1 MALMS
6 RLPLL
11 AVAGAACAAL
21 ALPAYASAEIIEIG
35 KVDPAPVPS
44 CPTRPCLAVSR
55 TTGYQ
60 AKIGTTRGVM
70 TIPKDGSLVAWTIG
84 LGKPGKKQTTF
95 FNDKLGGESQAQLTV
110 LNPRRKLRSRAVA
123 QGDVQKLTPF
133 FGTTVQFPLAKSIPV
148 KKGWVIALTV
158 PTWAP
163 ALAVG
168 LGADTSWRAS
178 RGKGTCE
185 DTSTNT
191 VQTQPN
197 QLAQYYCLYKTAR
210 LAYSATLVTAPVPAA
225 APKPPR
231 ERLRAPAARSASRRR
246 RARSAGDRAG
256 ARRGPARA
264 RCARGAR
271 GSRPSAAGAGPR
283 CPRSAGRRPHR
294 PCSSSS
300 RAGDDLALRR
310 RPRAEARRTRAR
322 GEVGVALGLRQALDG
337 TLDAHRA
344 VDLQPAEGQRRV
356 GVRGQGASLGRVV
369 VRVEAEAALV
379 EPAQQDVARDGR
391 ARRRRPSRRTSPR
404 ARRSRPRGLRRARRG
419 TARWDRGPGRCDR
432 GAGPRSRA
440 VRPRGPLTGARVVLA
455 ELTELARRHAAGP
468 ARGARAGPSCRC
480 PRCRRWC
487 PWTCRRWPLGAG
499 ACVVVWPVVVPAGA
513 WPCVWSGRWTWCP
526 SGRSRWWSSPC
537 SSVPVEVCAS
547 ASAPGGGRELRQR
560 RGHDVMGGVAAAAGA
575 QAQARDG
582 ENNDHV
588 RTHAKRG

>member
-6 RLPLL
+6 RLPVL

-35 KVDPAPVPS
+35 KVDPAPVAS

-60 AKIGTTRGVM
+60 AKIGPTRGVM

-110 LNPRRKLRSRAVA
+110 LNPRSKLRSRAVA

-210 LAYSATLVTAPVPAA
+210 LAYSATLVTAPVPATA
-225 APKPPR
+225 TPTPP
-231 ERLRAPAARSASRRR
+231 A
-246 RARSAGDRAG
+246 
-256 ARRGPARA
+256 
-264 RCARGAR
+264 
-271 GSRPSAAGAGPR
+271 
-283 CPRSAGRRPHR
+283 
-294 PCSSSS
+294 
-300 RAGDDLALRR
+300 
-310 RPRAEARRTRAR
+310 
-322 GEVGVALGLRQALDG
+322 
-337 TLDAHRA
+337 
-344 VDLQPAEGQRRV
+344 
-356 GVRGQGASLGRVV
+356 
-369 VRVEAEAALV
+369 
-379 EPAQQDVARDGR
+379 
-391 ARRRRPSRRTSPR
+391 
-404 ARRSRPRGLRRARRG
+404 
-419 TARWDRGPGRCDR
+419 
-432 GAGPRSRA
+432 
-440 VRPRGPLTGARVVLA
+440 
-455 ELTELARRHAAGP
+455 
-468 ARGARAGPSCRC
+468 
-480 PRCRRWC
+480 
-487 PWTCRRWPLGAG
+487 
-499 ACVVVWPVVVPAGA
+499 
-513 WPCVWSGRWTWCP
+513 
-526 SGRSRWWSSPC
+526 
-537 SSVPVEVCAS
+537 
-547 ASAPGGGRELRQR
+547 
-560 RGHDVMGGVAAAAGA
+560 
-575 QAQARDG
+575 
-582 ENNDHV
+582 
-588 RTHAKRG
+588 

>member
-60 AKIGTTRGVM
+60 AKVGTTRGVM

-95 FNDKLGGESQAQLTV
+95 FNDKLGGEPQAQLTV

-123 QGDVQKLTPF
+123 QGDVQKLTPY

-210 LAYSATLVTAPVPAA
+210 LAYSATLVTAPA
-225 APKPPR
+225 
-231 ERLRAPAARSASRRR
+231 
-246 RARSAGDRAG
+246 
-256 ARRGPARA
+256 
-264 RCARGAR
+264 
-271 GSRPSAAGAGPR
+271 
-283 CPRSAGRRPHR
+283 PRSGHAT
-294 PCSSSS
+294 
-300 RAGDDLALRR
+300 
-310 RPRAEARRTRAR
+310 PR
-322 GEVGVALGLRQALDG
+322 GVGAYGANRSIRQ
-337 TLDAHRA
+337 
-344 VDLQPAEGQRRV
+344 P
-356 GVRGQGASLGRVV
+356 S
-369 VRVEAEAALV
+369 
-379 EPAQQDVARDGR
+379 
-391 ARRRRPSRRTSPR
+391 PSRT
-404 ARRSRPRGLRRARRG
+404 
-419 TARWDRGPGRCDR
+419 
-432 GAGPRSRA
+432 
-440 VRPRGPLTGARVVLA
+440 
-455 ELTELARRHAAGP
+455 
-468 ARGARAGPSCRC
+468 
-480 PRCRRWC
+480 
-487 PWTCRRWPLGAG
+487 
-499 ACVVVWPVVVPAGA
+499 
-513 WPCVWSGRWTWCP
+513 
-526 SGRSRWWSSPC
+526 
-537 SSVPVEVCAS
+537 
-547 ASAPGGGRELRQR
+547 
-560 RGHDVMGGVAAAAGA
+560 
-575 QAQARDG
+575 
-582 ENNDHV
+582 
-588 RTHAKRG
+588 